1 MCSLVSFFLKQN
13 YALLIYCFTVDK
25 EISNTTILQSKTE
38 AIFKM
43 INFEWSVIN
52 DQQLK
57 AYVKKLDKIFDE
69 ASDKPI
75 IVPQY
80 SKVQRSLV
88 SKRLMNPI

>member
-1 MCSLVSFFLKQN
+1 MGWQSDTKKSHFN
-13 YALLIYCFTVDK
+13 I
-25 EISNTTILQSKTE
+25 ISNTTILQSKTE